1 MNQKGFSLIE
11 LLIVVVIIGI
21 ISAIAVPNL
30 IAARRSAN
38 DASALTAMRVISSG
52 EQTYQSTAGNGNYG
66 TLPQLETASIVDEVV
81 GAGAKSG
88 YDFNVVVTAPS
99 GINPAVFDA
108 YGVATVFGNSAT
120 STGNRNFYVNETGI
134 MYSNTAGQDNPPD
147 STSSADRT
155 VINGTP
161 YTND

>member
-1 MNQKGFSLIE
+1 MKQQGFSLIE

-52 EQTYQSTAGNGNYG
+52 EQTFQSTAGNGSYG
-66 TLPQLETASIVDEVV
+66 TLAELRTANIVDEVV

-88 YDFNVVVTAPS
+88 YDFSIVATAPV
-99 GINPAVFDA
+99 GINVAVFDA
-108 YGVATVFGNSAT
+108 YGNASIFGNAAT
-120 STGNRNFYVNETGI
+120 STGNRNYYINETGI
-134 MYSNTAGQDNPPD
+134 LYSNTAGQDNPPD
-147 STSSADRT
+147 SASVLDRT

-161 YTND
+161 FNND